1 MKTRL
6 NFWSFVLSVFFCFES
21 FAQIGTPQQLTGQK
35 DDETLNTITT
45 AVPFLIISPD
55 SRSGAM
61 GDVGVALSP
70 DANSI
75 HWNPS
80 KLAFAEEELELSL
93 SVSPWLS
100 QLVDDMYL
108 SYLSG
113 YRKLNSSS
121 AIGASLRFFSLGD
134 ITFTDINGQ
143 EIRVFKPSEFALDGS
158 YAIKLSEKFSG
169 GITARYV
176 NSNLTGGINVGG
188 AESRPGRSFAVD
200 VSGYYVND
208 DMELGNKDATLAFG
222 FNISNI
228 GSKMAYTNTAD
239 RDFIPTNLRLGP
251 ALTLDLDDYNSLTFA
266 FDINKLLVP
275 TPPVYF
281 RDSLGTPEIDPATGE
296 FLIAAGRDPNVG
308 VASGIFGSFSDAPGN
323 VSIFQ
328 NGDVEVESGSVFR
341 EEMREFNIGA
351 GIEYWYDKQFALRS
365 GYFYEHPT
373 KGDRQ
378 FFTFGLGMKFRTVA
392 FDASYL
398 VAAQQRN
405 PLANT
410 IRISLKLN
418 FNGSSSVGGD
428 DGPPQ
433 E

>member
-1 MKTRL
+1 MKNRL
-6 NFWSFVLSVFFCFES
+6 NIVPLLIAILLSTNTIG
-21 FAQIGTPQQLTGQK
+21 QISTPQELTGQK
-35 DDETLNTITT
+35 DDNTLNTITT
-45 AVPFLIISPD
+45 AVPFLLISPD

-61 GDVGVALSP
+61 GDVGVSLSP
-70 DANSI
+70 DANAV

-80 KLAFAEEELELSL
+80 KLAFVENDLEISL
-93 SVSPWLS
+93 SVSPWLAN
-100 QLVDDMYL
+100 LVDDMYL

-113 YRKLNSSS
+113 YKKLNNTS
-121 AIGASLRFFSLGD
+121 ALGASLRFFSLGD

-143 EIRVFKPSEFALDGS
+143 EIRVFKPSEFAFDAS
-158 YAIKLSEKFSG
+158 YAIKLSQRFSG
-169 GITARYV
+169 GITARYI

-188 AESRPGRSFAVD
+188 AESKPGRSVAVD
-200 VSGYYVND
+200 ISGYYIND
-208 DMELGNKDATLAFG
+208 DIDLGDKDAQFAFG

-228 GSKMAYTNTAD
+228 GSKMAYTNSAD
-239 RDFIPTNLRLGP
+239 RDFIPTNLRFGP
-251 ALTLDLDDYNSLTFA
+251 SLTVDLDEFNSITFA
-266 FDINKLLVP
+266 VDINKLLVP

-281 RDSLGTPEIDPATGE
+281 RDSLGNPLLDPNTGD

-323 VSIFQ
+323 VSIYDD
-328 NGDVEVESGSVFR
+328 GLVEVESGSVFR
-341 EEMREFNIGA
+341 EELREFNIGG
-351 GIEYWYDKQFALRS
+351 GIEYWYDKQFALRA
-365 GYFYEHPT
+365 GYFHEHPT

-378 FFTFGLGMKFRTVA
+378 FFTFGAGLKFQKFG

-410 IRISLKLN
+410 IRISLRLN
-418 FNGSSSVGGD
+418 FADLSSGGGGED
-428 DGPPQ
+428 QAP